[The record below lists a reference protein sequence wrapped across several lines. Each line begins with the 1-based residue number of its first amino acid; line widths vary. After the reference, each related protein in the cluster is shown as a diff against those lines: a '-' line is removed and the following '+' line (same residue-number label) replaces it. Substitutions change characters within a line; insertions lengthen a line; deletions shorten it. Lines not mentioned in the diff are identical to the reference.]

1 MIRRAMPEMIRSDN
15 VECFRRSSQY
25 QSSSFLATVTGHRI
39 FAVFDRSKYT
49 GLPQRN
55 PLSKLRET
63 PQGLCT
69 EDHLHTR
76 HTFMQSPALKRSTDE
91 DCAAAGLLD
100 KNVPGQLRN
109 MLGNNIQHMG

>member
-1 MIRRAMPEMIRSDN
+1 MWN
-15 VECFRRSSQY
+15 VFDDRLNISPVHFSR
-25 QSSSFLATVTGHRI
+25 QSPAIAI

-109 MLGNNIQHMG
+109 MLGNNIQNMG